1 VYNGT
6 ILLLNKS
13 SPTDVRFSS
22 IVPTGIRTVVD
33 VEDEVDTVVVVEIVE
48 ETITTDIGA
57 TVGL

>member
-1 VYNGT
+1 
-6 ILLLNKS
+6 
-13 SPTDVRFSS
+13 VRFSS